1 MRHLFPSR
9 LEARLAWIM
18 GSPRSGSTWLQQ
30 LMSGDGVTTWQEPLI
45 GAHLGLLS
53 SGAFALD
60 PRKALEQPRAS
71 DIRTDDRY
79 FFSPAHARAWRPALR
94 RLLLARAASQ
104 VPAASSLCV
113 VHEPNGSEGADIIM
127 SALPKSFLVFL
138 LRDGRD
144 VVDST
149 LDARKKGSWADT
161 AFGGVGEDV
170 AGSRR
175 TQLLEE
181 EAYRWATRTATV
193 ARAFDNHDPARR
205 VRVRYEDLLADTA
218 GELRRI
224 YEVLPIGV
232 PADLDARVERLSFAS
247 IPADQRGSGQFHR
260 AASPGLWRT
269 NLSADEQRRCTEIMG
284 PVLSAMGY
292 SV

>member
-1 MRHLFPSR
+1 MRPLRLNR
-9 LEARLAWIM
+9 LERRLAWIM

-30 LMSGDGVTTWQEPLI
+30 LMSGDGVTTWQEPLV

-53 SGAFALD
+53 SGAFALE
-60 PRKALEQPRAS
+60 PRKALDQPRAS

-79 FFSPAHARAWRPALR
+79 FFSDVHAASWRPALR
-94 RLLLARAASQ
+94 RLLLQRAAAQ
-104 VPAASSLCV
+104 VSAASPLCV
-113 VHEPNGSEGADIIM
+113 VHEPNGSEGADVIM
-127 SALPKSFLVFL
+127 STLPNAYLVFL

-144 VVDST
+144 VVDSA

-161 AFGGVGEDV
+161 AFGGVGEEV

-181 EAYRWATRTATV
+181 EAYRWATRTEVV

-232 PADLDARVERLSFAS
+232 PADLEARVERLRFES
-247 IPADQRGSGQFHR
+247 IPADQRGAGRFHR
-260 AASPGLWRT
+260 AATPGLWRT
-269 NLSADEQRRCTEIMG
+269 NLSADDQQRCTEIMG
-284 PVLSAMGY
+284 PTLSAMGY
-292 SV
+292 SS